1 METPICACPKMG
13 VPLNH
18 PFLLWFSIM
27 NHPFWCIPMSGSP
40 HMEMLPQIFRNLRGH
55 DFWVG
60 PAENPDVEWR
70 WLFFGENR
78 WLLVKNLQ
86 IFLSFLDA
94 QTQGLRIMNEYERKM
109 QTANQRN
116 LVNPTVIT
124 SPCLLFHEKPLGA
137 KKTRKRS
144 SWVYHIGTLNRSSI
158 CCDNVGRIPA
168 AKNLS

>member
-40 HMEMLPQIFRNLRGH
+40 HMECCHKSFGISGATTSGSARRKIQTSNDV
-55 DFWVG
+55 DFFSEKIAGCW
-60 PAENPDVEWR
+60 W
-70 WLFFGENR
+70 
-78 WLLVKNLQ
+78 KNLQ